1 MKLIHLFENYLSLD
15 TIKEFNKQIRRH
27 PLEDCFGKAGGATKT
42 SIVNNIE
49 YGHIAN
55 YMDQIFDTCQI
66 LNIDTLGYNIWQPTR
81 YNYLNYN
88 VYKEGAEYSW
98 HSDGS
103 DHTHNFDQKY
113 TVLINLSNFLI
124 TLVFIKCFVFS
135 LNIESPVFFS

>member
-81 YNYLNYN
+81 YNYLNYSFKAFMVMSVYFYIIQKISKFQKRNQKNYVKSN
-88 VYKEGAEYSW
+88 VYMLTYALEKGLTMNY
-98 HSDGS
+98 
-103 DHTHNFDQKY
+103 
-113 TVLINLSNFLI
+113 L
-124 TLVFIKCFVFS
+124 
-135 LNIESPVFFS
+135 